1 ATNADGSIG
10 TTTFAVSFMDVPP
23 TVAAD
28 NSGVTINEGQTAT
41 NTGTF
46 ADYDDAV
53 TITVSGGG
61 TITKSGMTSGA
72 WSWSNFYGDNGS
84 HTIVVTATNAHG
96 LTATKPF
103 TVNVNNV
110 APTATAN

>member
-53 TITVSGGG
+53 SLTVSEG
-61 TITKSGMTSGA
+61 TLTKSGSTNGA
-72 WSWSNFYGDNGS
+72 WTWSQLYGDNGS
-84 HTIVVTATNAHG
+84 HTIVVTATNADG
-96 LTATKPF
+96 SVASTSF
-103 TVNVNNV
+103 TVTVNNV
-110 APTATAN
+110 APTATADH